1 MMKNLDL
8 ENLDLE
14 PHDREVKIS
23 ISSRKLKKVSR
34 RSLHGTISLD
44 FCEATILIFINVVY
58 STYSKIYFKIF
69 YCKDFS
75 GVSGIQNMEQ
85 SRLWR

>member
-1 MMKNLDL
+1 M
-8 ENLDLE
+8 
-14 PHDREVKIS
+14 
-23 ISSRKLKKVSR
+23 
-34 RSLHGTISLD
+34 HGTISLD